1 MPLTRITLQQ
11 GKSAAFIDQFSRLL
25 QQVLESH
32 FEVPASDCFQIF
44 EQLPAGQLRY
54 DTHYLGGPRSADF
67 VLLQITAGR
76 QRSDE
81 TKHAFFQQ
89 LVSELQQQLAVRPED
104 VMIIITTTRPE
115 EWSFA
120 CGRQFSVST

>member
-11 GKSAAFIDQFSRLL
+11 GKTTAFIDQFSRLL

-76 QRSDE
+76 QRSKE
-81 TKHAFFQQ
+81 TRLAFYQQ
-89 LVSELQQQLAVRPED
+89 LVSTLQQQLALRPED
-104 VMIIITTTRPE
+104 VMIVITTTQPE
-115 EWSFA
+115 DWSFS
-120 CGRQFSVST
+120 CGQQFSVNR

>member
-11 GKSAAFIDQFSRLL
+11 GKPADFIEHFSCLL

-32 FEVPASDCFQIF
+32 FEVPANDCFQIF
-44 EQLPAGQLRY
+44 EQLPPDQLRY
-54 DTHYLGGPRSADF
+54 DLHYLGGPRSADF

-104 VMIIITTTRPE
+104 VMIVITTTQPE
-115 EWSFA
+115 DWSFSR
-120 CGRQFSVST
+120 GQQFSANR